1 MKRMKTM
8 LLGAALVAA
17 SSALASAQP
26 KDQNY
31 KGHFEERG
39 RDNDRRDNDR
49 RDNDRRNFE
58 RRDYD
63 RHDYGRYDYGRYDY
77 DRHFD
82 RDRDFH
88 ASRFADRDGDRDR
101 YQYRVGERRF
111 FNGFYWNWDGS
122 RWCRQSNGISFYLN
136 F

>member
-1 MKRMKTM
+1 MKRIKMM

-26 KDQNY
+26 NDQNY

-39 RDNDRRDNDR
+39 RDNDRNVVRHDNDR
-49 RDNDRRNFE
+49 RD
-58 RRDYD
+58 
-63 RHDYGRYDYGRYDY
+63 YGRYDN

-88 ASRFADRDGDRDR
+88 ASRFVDRDGDRDR